1 MEEAIK
7 NDIKDGKLRWDL
19 LPLELVEEI
28 VKVFTFGSQKYA
40 PNTWM
45 NLENGERRYHAAL
58 LRHLCAFEKGE
69 THDPESGLNHLS
81 HVAWNALAILHFS
94 LQKET
99 HHDSNRNK

>member
-1 MEEAIK
+1 MESEK
-7 NDIKDGKLRWDL
+7 NDIKYNKLRWNL
-19 LPLELVEEI
+19 LPLDLIEEI
-28 VKVFTFGSQKYA
+28 VKVYHFGAQKYA
-40 PNTWM
+40 PNTWQ
-45 NLENGERRYHAAL
+45 NLENGYDRYKAAL
-58 LRHLCAFEKGE
+58 FRHLVAFEKGE